1 MTLFRSMA
9 IRMVL
14 VYILLVGGFGYVV
27 HALYGASCLVRIVF
41 FEEIFLL
48 LYGLSRL

>member
-27 HALYGASCLVRIVF
+27 HALYGVQIVRHGEL
-41 FEEIFLL
+41 FEKAQNT
-48 LYGLSRL
+48 